1 MSALL
6 NSSSRRLTNLT
17 DQMEMFIESI
27 HKELNDNYASLRNIL
42 EIINDGVSKVVEIQG
57 YIRA

>member
-1 MSALL
+1 
-6 NSSSRRLTNLT
+6 
-17 DQMEMFIESI
+17 MEMFIESI

>member
-6 NSSSRRLTNLT
+6 NSSSKRLANLT
-17 DQMEMFIESI
+17 AQMETFIETI

-42 EIINDGVSKVVEIQG
+42 EIINEGVTKVV
-57 YIRA
+57 

>member
-1 MSALL
+1 
-6 NSSSRRLTNLT
+6 
-17 DQMEMFIESI
+17 MFIESI